1 MVFDLVIETHIL
13 SVIPKLIQINVI
25 PCNIFITVPGRFAPN
40 PVRPDTSNSPSYAIF
55 LDIYNNNKYQMS
67 NNESEQRNFTHLIR
81 CQTKSK
87 AIHFFLYT
95 TNK

>member
-40 PVRPDTSNSPSYAIF
+40 PVRPDSLLSLGGFA
-55 LDIYNNNKYQMS
+55 LIYY
-67 NNESEQRNFTHLIR
+67 
-81 CQTKSK
+81 
-87 AIHFFLYT
+87 
-95 TNK
+95 